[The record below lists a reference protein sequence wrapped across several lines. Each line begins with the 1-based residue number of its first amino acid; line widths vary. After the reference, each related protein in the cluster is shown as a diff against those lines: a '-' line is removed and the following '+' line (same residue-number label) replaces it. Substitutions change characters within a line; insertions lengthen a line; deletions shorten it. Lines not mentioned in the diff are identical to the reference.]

1 MVTKL
6 NICMNCER
14 TLERRDDE
22 TDSVVIEASET
33 QCCCGSIDE
42 YGNYFDALCLDCCEP
57 RTSGVWEGKSAGG
70 GYYIVN
76 PSY

>member
-1 MVTKL
+1 MINT
-6 NICMNCER
+6 CMQCER

-22 TDSVVIEASET
+22 TDSIVIEVGEIR
-33 QCCCGSIDE
+33 CCCGDIDE
-42 YGNYFDALCLDCCEP
+42 AGNLYNAFCVDCCDS
-57 RTSGVWEGKSAGG
+57 RNGTQIWEGKSAGG